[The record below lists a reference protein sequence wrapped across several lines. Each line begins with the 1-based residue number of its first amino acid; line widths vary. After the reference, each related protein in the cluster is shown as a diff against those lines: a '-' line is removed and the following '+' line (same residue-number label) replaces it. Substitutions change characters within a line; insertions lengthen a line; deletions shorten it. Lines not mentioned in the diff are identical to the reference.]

1 MAAREGRWGVT
12 VPGLLW
18 NGVAKDIYLFIISLE
33 AAVLQALTFLVSPHL
48 H

>member
-1 MAAREGRWGVT
+1 MS

-18 NGVAKDIYLFIISLE
+18 SGVAKDIYLFIVALE

-48 H
+48 HLYVL